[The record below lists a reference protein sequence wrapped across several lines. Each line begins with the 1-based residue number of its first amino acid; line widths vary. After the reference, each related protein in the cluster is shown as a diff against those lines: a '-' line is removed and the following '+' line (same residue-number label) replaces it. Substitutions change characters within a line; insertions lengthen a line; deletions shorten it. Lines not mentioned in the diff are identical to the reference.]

1 MKEVTH
7 TAPQIFENQSKLMIT
22 LERYLLEIV
31 AFDFRA
37 RNPAEV
43 LASLCHAVE
52 ADKATSIAALAIC
65 LDAHRTLA
73 VMKQTR
79 QTLSCACLELAAR
92 FLDKDVGA
100 IVSEEMYER
109 LGTTRGEITG
119 EFSIPSRN

>member
-1 MKEVTH
+1 
-7 TAPQIFENQSKLMIT
+7 MIT

-43 LASLCHAVE
+43 LASLCHAVG
-52 ADKATSIAALAIC
+52 ADKATGTAALTIC

-73 VMKQTR
+73 VLKQTR

-92 FLDKDVGA
+92 FLEKDFSAV
-100 IVSEEMYER
+100 ITEELYEKM
-109 LGTTRGEITG
+109 GTTRGEVTG
-119 EFSIPSRN
+119 EIHSPLSVLNPSK

>member
-1 MKEVTH
+1 
-7 TAPQIFENQSKLMIT
+7 MIT

-43 LASLCHAVE
+43 LASLCYAVGI
-52 ADKATSIAALAIC
+52 DKTTGIAALSIC

-73 VMKQTR
+73 VLKQTR

-92 FLDKDVGA
+92 FMNQDVSA
-100 IVSEEMYER
+100 LISEELYEK
-109 LGTTRGEITG
+109 LGTTRGEVTG
-119 EFSIPSRN
+119 MF